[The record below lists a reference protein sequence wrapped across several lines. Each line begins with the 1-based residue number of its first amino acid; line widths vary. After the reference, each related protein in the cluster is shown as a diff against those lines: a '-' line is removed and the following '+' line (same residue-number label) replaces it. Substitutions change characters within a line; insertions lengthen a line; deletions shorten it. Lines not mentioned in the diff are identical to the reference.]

1 MKKNA
6 NSKGMK
12 ALRLSRETLLNL
24 DKSQLPAVVG
34 GAEEAFSVKFCTETC
49 TTTTGS

>member
-6 NSKGMK
+6 TSKK
-12 ALRLSRETLLNL
+12 KTALQLSRETLLNL
-24 DKSQLPAVVG
+24 EKSHLPAVVG
-34 GAEEAFSVKFCTETC
+34 GVEEEFSVKFCTEAC